1 MFKPNGSAVS
11 HLPLSLHL
19 SDFAR
24 LDGAEPRHDTSI
36 AYGALPTLFA
46 SLPSSAFALPTFAK
60 CLFDFQL
67 LTIMIRHLR

>member
-24 LDGAEPRHDTSI
+24 LDGAEPRHHTSI

-46 SLPSSAFALPTFAK
+46 SLPSSVFALPAFTK
-60 CLFDFQL
+60 CLSDFQL
-67 LTIMIRHLR
+67 LTLRIKQLR

>member
-11 HLPLSLHL
+11 QLPLSLHL

-24 LDGAEPRHDTSI
+24 LDGAEPRHHTSI

-46 SLPSSAFALPTFAK
+46 SLPSSVFALPTFTK
-60 CLFDFQL
+60 CLSDFQL